1 MTNDF
6 DLPDCARHVAR
17 HRPNLPPEKRSLA
30 SNLIQQ
36 IYRYDADPDAM
47 RAKILKTIERIEAA

>member
-1 MTNDF
+1 MTIS
-6 DLPDCARHVAR
+6 LIVLARHLAR

-47 RAKILKTIERIEAA
+47 RPKILKTIERIEAA

>member
-1 MTNDF
+1 MT
-6 DLPDCARHVAR
+6 LSLIVLARHLAR

-47 RAKILKTIERIEAA
+47 RPKILKMIERIEAA